1 MKAKLFSRLEE
12 KICSFS
18 TFHVEE
24 EEKKKALPSHR
35 GRNLRLNQKAVIK
48 KKKKD

>member
-24 EEKKKALPSHR
+24 E
-35 GRNLRLNQKAVIK
+35 K
-48 KKKKD
+48 KKKHYSLIAEETYA

>member
-1 MKAKLFSRLEE
+1 MKAKLFSCLEE

-24 EEKKKALPSHR
+24 E
-35 GRNLRLNQKAVIK
+35 K
-48 KKKKD
+48 KKKKHYPLIAEETYA